1 MNRIIHLIIAA
12 GLVILVG
19 TIVMYNIES
28 KVPNTQIKTYLDSLW
43 WCVATVT
50 TVGYGDIVPVSNLGR
65 IVAIFYMFFGI
76 SMISLMFFVITNSVY
91 RRRYD
96 QVEIEQR
103 QQQLNQLKNELMSR
117 LSDIDE
123 KQAKCIDLINRLR

>member
-96 QVEIEQR
+96 KVEIEQR
-103 QQQLNQLKNELMSR
+103 QEQLNQLKNELMIK
-117 LSDIDE
+117 LSDIE
-123 KQAKCIDLINRLR
+123 GKQAKCLDLINQMK